1 MIDLKK
7 LRKSSYVVHE
17 NEPCIVKN
25 IKFVVTGT
33 HSHTKAKLTLESLFS
48 GKMHIL
54 SLPLHEQMQ
63 EADII
68 RKCATVVSKSEGK
81 LQIMDVVNFDTFDA
95 NISEELL
102 EQAAEGDQVT
112 YIQFENA
119 VKVLEVRK

>member
-7 LRKSSYVVHE
+7 LTKGSYVVHE

-25 IKFVVTGT
+25 MSFVVTGT

-48 GKMHIL
+48 GKTYVL
-54 SLPLHEQMQ
+54 SMPLHEQMQ

-68 RKCATVVSKSEGK
+68 RKCATVISKTKEK
-81 LQIMDVVNFDTFDA
+81 IQIMDLVNFETFDA
-95 NISEELL
+95 EIGDELM
-102 EQAAEGDQVT
+102 ETAAEGDQVT

-119 VKVLEVRK
+119 TKVLEVRK

>member
-7 LRKSSYVVHE
+7 LKKGSYVVHE
-17 NEPCIVKN
+17 NEPCIVKD

-33 HSHTKAKLTLESLFS
+33 HSHTKAKLMLESLFS
-48 GKMHIL
+48 GKSHVL

-68 RKCATVVSKSEGK
+68 RKCATVVSKSKGK
-81 LQIMDVVNFDTFDA
+81 LQIMDVVNFETFDA
-95 NISEELL
+95 DISDELM
-102 EQAAEGDQVT
+102 EQAAEGNQVT

-119 VKVLEVRK
+119 TKVLEVRK